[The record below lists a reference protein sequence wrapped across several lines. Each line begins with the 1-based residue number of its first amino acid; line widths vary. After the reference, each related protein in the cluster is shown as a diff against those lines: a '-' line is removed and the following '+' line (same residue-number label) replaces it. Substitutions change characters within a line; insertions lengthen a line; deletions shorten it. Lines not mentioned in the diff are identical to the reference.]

1 MTVAPLPRMPSKP
14 QAHSAPTRRRPIT
27 ADELAQMMDLGMF
40 ASEKIELIGGE
51 IIQHM
56 ASQKNPHVFTTSVSY
71 DELRDIFPKEQY
83 WVRNQASLKI
93 DNFSVPDP
101 DLVVL
106 DFPRTRQG
114 VFPDASRALLV
125 IEVAETTL
133 VGDRTRKMSLYAA
146 GGIADYV
153 ILNVIDNQAEVHR
166 DPVPDAAADFGF
178 RYADVTILKPGD
190 AFTPLAAPQAKIE
203 VARLF

>member
-1 MTVAPLPRMPSKP
+1 MTTAPHPFSANYE
-14 QAHSAPTRRRPIT
+14 AHPAPTRRRPIT
-27 ADELAQMMDLGMF
+27 ADELVQMMDLGMF

-56 ASQKNPHVFTTSVSY
+56 ASQKNPHVFTTSVAY
-71 DELRDIFPKEQY
+71 DELRDIFPKEDF

-106 DFPRTRQG
+106 NFPMTRKG
-114 VFPDASRALLV
+114 VFPDASHALII
-125 IEVAETTL
+125 IEVAETAL
-133 VGDRTRKMSLYAA
+133 AGDRTRKMSLYAA

-166 DPVPDAAADFGF
+166 NPVPDAAADFGF

-190 AFTPLAAPQAKIE
+190 TFTPLAAPRATIQI
-203 VARLF
+203 ARLF